1 MDGWGGIDYDLFKGP
16 LKLGKQG
23 EKCCLF
29 RSISGNGVKRGPI
42 MGLLRGRLKLLL
54 QNKNGVG
61 HTYV

>member
-1 MDGWGGIDYDLFKGP
+1 MDYDICKGP

-29 RSISGNGVKRGPI
+29 RSISGNRVKRGP
-42 MGLLRGRLKLLL
+42 MLDLLRAPLKLLL
-54 QNKNGVG
+54 QNKDGVG